1 MKILG
6 FMTAVARES
15 IDVLGFSSVGFS
27 IPNIPLEMI
36 WPSLPPSL
44 PDYLLGDV
52 QWDEEQPQGF
62 SWCSKLSL
70 QELGL
75 PTQVRIR
82 SQETRVLSMWKVKV
96 ATCLG
101 TATLVNLPPIF
112 PPVLLLSLCT
122 VSLIATTSL
131 QAPHHSTHTPCL
143 LPLHSTHVNWLE

>member
-1 MKILG
+1 MVCEDIRIHDCCGKREHRRSWVQFCG
-6 FMTAVARES
+6 FLHTQHSLRDDMT
-15 IDVLGFSSVGFS
+15 
-27 IPNIPLEMI
+27 
-36 WPSLPPSL
+36 LPPSL
-44 PDYLLGDV
+44 PDCLLGDV

-82 SQETRVLSMWKVKV
+82 SQETRLLSMWKVKV

-112 PPVLLLSLCT
+112 PPVLLLSLC
-122 VSLIATTSL
+122 SLPNRYHLFA
-131 QAPHHSTHTPCL
+131 STP
-143 LPLHSTHVNWLE
+143 S